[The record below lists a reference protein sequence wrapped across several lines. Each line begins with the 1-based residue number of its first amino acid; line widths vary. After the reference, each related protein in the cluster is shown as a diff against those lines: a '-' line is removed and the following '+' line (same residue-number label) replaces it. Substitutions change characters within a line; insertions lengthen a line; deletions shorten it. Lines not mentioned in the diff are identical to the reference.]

1 MRSVNKQRKV
11 KAQTLVTKRK
21 FLGSSP
27 SMKALSWEVFQSTFR
42 DVAYG
47 QFRLAWGASL
57 VTIHT
62 LDQTRPKCEHEY
74 VEKLDKLIDALKTFT
89 PILGTTNQAAFREW
103 LNPIETSA
111 TGSVAYHY
119 DVESPESIVY
129 FEIASCDDK
138 IRIYPHHFPAP
149 QLKNMVRCLDNI
161 RVELISHRATFVRL
175 QAQIESVKNSYIEL
189 NKVM

>member
-1 MRSVNKQRKV
+1 
-11 KAQTLVTKRK
+11 
-21 FLGSSP
+21 
-27 SMKALSWEVFQSTFR
+27 MKALSWEVFQSTFK

-62 LDQTRPKCEHEY
+62 LDQTRPNCDYEY
-74 VEKLDKLIDALKTFT
+74 LEKLDKLIDALKTFT
-89 PILGTTNQAAFREW
+89 PIVGTTNQAAFREW
-103 LNPIETSA
+103 LNPLDTSA

-119 DVESPESIVY
+119 DVESTESIIY
-129 FEIASCDDK
+129 FELASCDDK

-161 RVELISHRATFVRL
+161 RVELVNHRATYVRL
-175 QAQIESVKNSYIEL
+175 MKQIESVKIGYTEQ
-189 NKVM
+189 KQVA